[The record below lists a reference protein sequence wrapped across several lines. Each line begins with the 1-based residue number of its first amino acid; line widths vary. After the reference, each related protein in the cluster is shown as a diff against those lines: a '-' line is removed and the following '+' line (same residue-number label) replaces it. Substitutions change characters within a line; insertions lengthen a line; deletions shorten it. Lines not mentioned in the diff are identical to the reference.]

1 MHTAALHGHKEV
13 LRILLAAGGNPT
25 ATDNGGNQPI
35 HEAAAGGN
43 VACLDLLMGVGVD
56 LSVVDACGCSPL
68 HRAASAGHVMAARWL
83 IEVWYLERSFLV
95 NTQLVEK
102 PSKNRSIKDGFC

>member
-1 MHTAALHGHKEV
+1 
-13 LRILLAAGGNPT
+13 
-25 ATDNGGNQPI
+25 
-35 HEAAAGGN
+35 

-83 IEVWYLERSFLV
+83 IEVWYLE
-95 NTQLVEK
+95 
-102 PSKNRSIKDGFC
+102 